1 MGCRYPCW
9 LYCVGAFRFQGR
21 VWGLLNFADSVTSC
35 PYRTTIIKV
44 RLLTFLAFASLL
56 VAQGVDMTE
65 LKRMEVERLRVMA
78 EAGSIPRARLE
89 AAQAELADAQDNSIL
104 RQTLYGSN
112 RVEDFTKEQSD
123 LMVTA
128 AQRLVDRQQERYEST
143 KNLVAEGIVARAS
156 LMAMLE
162 DLEFRR
168 KALDLAKFRAN
179 LVEELAAQAR
189 AEGDLEEAGP
199 AFQLRRTI
207 ERFDGAGLFRES
219 DFVRIANAFERKF
232 GKVLPVSAKGDT
244 ALHRSLGFDHRGR
257 VDVALNPDQAEGS
270 WLRSYLQRA
279 RIPYYAFRAAVR
291 GKATAPHIHLGPP
304 STRYRLAD

>member
-1 MGCRYPCW
+1 MPPQPLQIVITSRAVKKNVADQVAIILKNPLPVVIPFQADGEFASVLHLGIDLVANGLILAGVRAGTNQEIIGETGNFSKIENYQVQGFLGLSRVGCRYPGW

-44 RLLTFLAFASLL
+44 RLFIFLAFASLL

-143 KNLVAEGIVARAS
+143 KNLVAEGIVP
-156 LMAMLE
+156 
-162 DLEFRR
+162 
-168 KALDLAKFRAN
+168 
-179 LVEELAAQAR
+179 
-189 AEGDLEEAGP
+189 GP
-199 AFQLRRTI
+199 HSWRCSKIWSFAVKLWIWRNSGPIWSRTC
-207 ERFDGAGLFRES
+207 GAG
-219 DFVRIANAFERKF
+219 A
-232 GKVLPVSAKGDT
+232 
-244 ALHRSLGFDHRGR
+244 RGR
-257 VDVALNPDQAEGS
+257 
-270 WLRSYLQRA
+270 RS
-279 RIPYYAFRAAVR
+279 
-291 GKATAPHIHLGPP
+291 
-304 STRYRLAD
+304 